1 MKRPA
6 AMAQPNSGILDSCF
20 LAMKRNDAGMATKTR
35 PDVDHRRVV
44 GHEDVRPA
52 GLERDVHLHLELHAR
67 HPQDHPRPQP
77 GQHEHEVSA
86 AVDCARHQ
94 RGERPRDGRC
104 HERDGREDGA
114 NHFVLAWY
122 SCAVDFRKTYYILPN
137 LFTLSSVFCGFIS
150 ISLSAYGQGGSDLYQ
165 AALAICFGFFFD
177 TADGRVARLTKTQ
190 TDLGRDLDSL
200 ADLVTFGVAPALLV
214 YKWGLTSFGRL
225 GIFIAGLFVCAG
237 AMRLARFN
245 VLSRREEAAGHKKPG
260 KYTLGL
266 AIPAAASV
274 LVFMVLVAHHAGPYK
289 LISESVVAGV
299 VLTLSYLMV
308 SRIRFRSF
316 KDLRLTKRTVEL
328 AVIVA
333 GSWVIIVMNGV
344 SKALIFL
351 VLMTAYI
358 ALGLAETVL
367 HLRRRFVEIRQ
378 EKRAAAAAADAPPRD
393 EDVLREL
400 GAFDDATEEA

>member
-1 MKRPA
+1 
-6 AMAQPNSGILDSCF
+6 
-20 LAMKRNDAGMATKTR
+20 
-35 PDVDHRRVV
+35 
-44 GHEDVRPA
+44 
-52 GLERDVHLHLELHAR
+52 
-67 HPQDHPRPQP
+67 
-77 GQHEHEVSA
+77 
-86 AVDCARHQ
+86 
-94 RGERPRDGRC
+94 
-104 HERDGREDGA
+104 
-114 NHFVLAWY
+114 
-122 SCAVDFRKTYYILPN
+122 VDFRKTYYILPN

-150 ISLSAYGQGGSDLYQ
+150 ISLSASGKGGVPGDLYQ

-190 TDLGRDLDSL
+190 TELGRDLDSL
-200 ADLVTFGVAPALLV
+200 ADLITFGVAPALLV

-245 VLSRREEAAGHKKPG
+245 VLSRREEASGQKKPG

-274 LVFMVLVAHHAGPYK
+274 LVFMVLVAFHAGPYK

-316 KDLRLTKRTVEL
+316 KDLRLTRRTVEL
-328 AVIVA
+328 AVVIA
-333 GSWVIIVMNGV
+333 GSGVIIVMNGV

-358 ALGLAETVL
+358 VLGVAETVL
-367 HLRRRFVEIRQ
+367 YMRRRFVEIRQ
-378 EKRAAAAAADAPPRD
+378 EKAAAAAAAAEAPRD
-393 EDVLREL
+393 EEVLREL